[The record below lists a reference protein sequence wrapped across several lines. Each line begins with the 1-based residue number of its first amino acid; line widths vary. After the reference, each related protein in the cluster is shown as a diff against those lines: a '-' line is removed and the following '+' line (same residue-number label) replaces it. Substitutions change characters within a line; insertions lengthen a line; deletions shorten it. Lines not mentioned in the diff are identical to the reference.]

1 MMNFTMLKWFK
12 KKKEP
17 KYQSIKQFMV
27 VSQFIQISIVKLTL
41 MNLFNE
47 KDIFFVK
54 KSAKDI
60 FWNLVENSLYLIQLA
75 EMKYK
80 YERRMNTVGL
90 E

>member
-27 VSQFIQISIVKLTL
+27 VSQFIQISIVNLTL
-41 MNLFNE
+41 MNLFKE
-47 KDIFFVK
+47 KDNFFIK

-75 EMKYK
+75 ENKYK